1 MARSFEEAD
10 RDLGGGATAQSKNHW
25 RFMPREAP
33 CAAGLFIALS
43 AASLT
48 VAGRFTINA
57 RLASAFLL

>member
-1 MARSFEEAD
+1 
-10 RDLGGGATAQSKNHW
+10 
-25 RFMPREAP
+25 MPREAP